1 MNDGFPGLGWFKR
14 WAAFLEKDF
23 DFTKHGRWLSTSIA
37 FRVDQETVVVELD
50 RGLVLD
56 IREGHA
62 ETEFLISGT
71 REQWSYLFDKGW
83 GFIRLYRAQVLTV
96 RGDVVRLMQNLTA
109 IFFVVEA
116 MKRYDL
122 SLRAKA

>member
-1 MNDGFPGLGWFKR
+1 MTDAFPSLGWFKR
-14 WAAFLEKDF
+14 YAAFLEKDF
-23 DFTKHGRWLSTSIA
+23 DFTKHGRWLSTTIA
-37 FRVDQETVVVELD
+37 FRVDQSSTVMTLD

-56 IREGHA
+56 LKEGFE
-62 ETEFLISGT
+62 ETEFLISGS
-71 REQWSYLFDKGW
+71 RDEWSYLFDKGW

-96 RGDVVRLMQNLTA
+96 RGDVVRLMQNLTP

-122 SLRAKA
+122 SLRSAA